1 MTPKD
6 SSFLLMTWV
15 SWAWHEEYSD
25 TWGPQSMGPHKG
37 RCAQDGGQHPQLR
50 AILSRDGGGLR
61 VRWPFPAT
69 RGKQS
74 ASRGL
79 VF

>member
-1 MTPKD
+1 
-6 SSFLLMTWV
+6 
-15 SWAWHEEYSD
+15 
-25 TWGPQSMGPHKG
+25 MGAHKG

-50 AILSRDGGGLR
+50 STDAQAMLSWNLR